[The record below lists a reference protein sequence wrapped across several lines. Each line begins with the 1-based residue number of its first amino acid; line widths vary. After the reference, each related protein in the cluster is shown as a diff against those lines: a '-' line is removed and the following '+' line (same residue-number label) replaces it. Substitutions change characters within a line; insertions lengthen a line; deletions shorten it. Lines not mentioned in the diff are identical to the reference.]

1 MLRDTRKVNR
11 GPAASADN
19 RRAILAAAR
28 KVFTERGYHAPLS
41 AVVKEAG
48 VSQGVLYRHFPT
60 RLELAFA
67 VFDEDWA
74 EYEAI
79 SASPD
84 SSSFVRLWT
93 LIIDK
98 TIDEAAF
105 VEMVV
110 DARRQAVGY
119 DGAERMR
126 GLLDPPLTRAQEA
139 GLVDPGLTVD
149 DVMLAQRMVFGIVVT
164 AIDTTD
170 LRGQVSRALATVGLL
185 PPP

>member
-1 MLRDTRKVNR
+1 MPGNTRKVNR

-41 AVVKEAG
+41 AVAKEAG
-48 VSQGVLYRHFPT
+48 VGQGVLYRHFPT

-67 VFDEDWA
+67 VFDEDWTD
-74 EYEAI
+74 YEAI

-84 SSSFVRLWT
+84 PGAFARLWSR
-93 LIIDK
+93 IIDK

-126 GLLDPPLTRAQEA
+126 VLLGPPLARAQDA
-139 GLVDPGLTVD
+139 GLADPALTVD

-164 AIDTTD
+164 SIDTAG
-170 LRGQVSRALATVGLL
+170 LRDEVSRALAVAGLL
-185 PPP
+185 PPA

>member
-98 TIDEAAF
+98 TIDEAHSWRWLSTP
-105 VEMVV
+105 
-110 DARRQAVGY
+110 DARPSVTTEPNECG
-119 DGAERMR
+119 GCS
-126 GLLDPPLTRAQEA
+126 TR
-139 GLVDPGLTVD
+139 
-149 DVMLAQRMVFGIVVT
+149 R
-164 AIDTTD
+164 
-170 LRGQVSRALATVGLL
+170 
-185 PPP
+185 